1 MRCNRWRLHWVLQPV
16 RFVMILKAN
25 PVIPGLEGN
34 VTLVTGAG
42 RGLGSGIAK
51 AFLRAGVKVCAT
63 DVDEAEMEASFKGMK
78 VSGNQLL
85 NLPLDVTDPEMFD
98 NVVHKVVD
106 EWGRLDVLVHAAVIM
121 PVISFEKTSHAAWW
135 HEVFINLGGLF
146 NGTKAVWEVMKA
158 QGGGH
163 IMSVA
168 SLSSFHGF
176 ANEVAY
182 CVGKHGQEGFAKSLS
197 IEAVPHNIAINAVGP
212 GKRIKPSGVTVA
224 EAELVPEDV
233 KSTWTDPTELG
244 QAYVWLASQPP
255 NRFTGL
261 CFNAGKIVDTMATEG
276 WEFDFAPE
284 KVTSDPEGMKS
295 RWEWYTQQS
304 GRGY

>member
-1 MRCNRWRLHWVLQPV
+1 
-16 RFVMILKAN
+16 MI
-25 PVIPGLEGN
+25 LEGN
-34 VTLVTGAG
+34 PAPIRLEGRVALVTGAG

-51 AFLRAGVKVCAT
+51 AFLRTGVKVCAT
-63 DVDEAEMEASFKGMK
+63 DVDEAEMEASFKGM
-78 VSGNQLL
+78 GAGGTHLL
-85 NLPLDVTDPEMFD
+85 NLPLDVTEPEMFD
-98 NVVHKVVD
+98 SVVRRVID

-121 PVISFEKTSHAAWW
+121 PLMSFEETSHAAWW
-135 HEVFINLGGLF
+135 QEVVINLGGLF
-146 NGTKAVWEVMKA
+146 NGAKAVWDVMKA

-182 CVGKHGQEGFAKSLS
+182 CVGKHGQEGFTKSLS
-197 IEAVPHNIAINAVGP
+197 IEATPQNIAINAIGP

-224 EAELVPEDV
+224 AAEQAPEDV
-233 KSTWTDPTELG
+233 RSTWTDPTELG

-255 NRFTGL
+255 GRFTGL
-261 CFNAGKIVDTMATEG
+261 SFNAAKIVDTIANEG

-284 KVTSDPEGMKS
+284 KVTSAPEDMKAQ
-295 RWEWYTQQS
+295 WEWYATQS

>member
-1 MRCNRWRLHWVLQPV
+1 MVFTGTP
-16 RFVMILKAN
+16 A
-25 PVIPGLEGN
+25 IPRTEGK
-34 VTLVTGAG
+34 VALVTGAG
-42 RGLGSGIAK
+42 RGLGCGIAK
-51 AFLRAGVKVCAT
+51 AFVGAGVKVCAT
-63 DVDEAEMEASFKGMK
+63 DVDQAEMEASFRGMAT
-78 VSGNQLL
+78 SGTQLL
-85 NLPLDVTDPEMFD
+85 NLPLDVTEPEMFD
-98 NVVHKVVD
+98 NVVHRVVD

-121 PVISFEKTSHAAWW
+121 PVIGFEETSHAAWW
-135 HEVFINLGGLF
+135 NEVTINLGGLF

-197 IEAVPHNIAINAVGP
+197 IEAVPHNIAINTVGP

-224 EAELVPEDV
+224 EAEQAPEEV
-233 KSTWTDPTELG
+233 KSTWTDPVELG
-244 QAYVWLASQPP
+244 QAYVWLGSQPP

-261 CFNAGKIVDTMATEG
+261 RFNAGKIVDTIATEG
-276 WEFDFAPE
+276 WDFDFAPE
-284 KVTSDPEGMKS
+284 KVTSDPGDMKA
-295 RWEWYTQQS
+295 RWEWYERQS